1 MTHFAEPHTPG
12 PWARPASTSH
22 TCTPSPREETTMTT
36 TPHSEERLARA
47 ALATDVEDLI
57 GMVTLEPERKG

>member
-1 MTHFAEPHTPG
+1 
-12 PWARPASTSH
+12 
-22 TCTPSPREETTMTT
+22 MTT